1 MEMRLYMKENP
12 YFLWQTEPIKAL
24 PKFAES
30 DCALVKNGSAC
41 AYIVAEPDAV
51 SQNAAA
57 EFSDAIEKMTGCRLP
72 LQSFEN
78 GIPVYLGAAA
88 FKAAPGLKKIKGEFF
103 SLFVSRNAVFAAGN
117 DAEPFYGLRLVWS
130 GKIVAG
136 VSRQRHGNTSCGKFC
151 KQAAF

>member
-103 SLFVSRNAVFAAGN
+103 HCL
-117 DAEPFYGLRLVWS
+117 
-130 GKIVAG
+130 
-136 VSRQRHGNTSCGKFC
+136 
-151 KQAAF
+151 